1 MANLTVPRSTPRRA
15 DSLYLNR
22 RSAGCAASLTF
33 MTGSL
38 AMYNTAGYLTNVA
51 AATLKPGGIVGA
63 QPALV
68 PAVSYT
74 STAVAGALELEI
86 EVTTVKLDNDAGDP
100 LAIADID
107 GPCYF
112 TDDHTVC
119 KTSTGKSFVGRVV
132 GLDDATSPTGAGVWV
147 SIGQVALGDGLP

>member
-1 MANLTVPRSTPRRA
+1 MANLTTPRVTPTRA
-15 DSLYLNR
+15 DSLFLNR

-38 AMYNTAGYLTNVA
+38 LMYNTAGYLTNVA
-51 AATLKPGGIVGA
+51 AATLKPAGILGE

-74 STAVAGALELEI
+74 SPAVAGALELEI
-86 EVTTVKLDNDAGDP
+86 QVVTAKLDNDGTDA
-100 LAIADID
+100 LTIADIE

-132 GLDDATSPTGAGVWV
+132 GIDDATSPTGAGVWV
-147 SIGQVALGDGLP
+147 AIGQPALGDGLP